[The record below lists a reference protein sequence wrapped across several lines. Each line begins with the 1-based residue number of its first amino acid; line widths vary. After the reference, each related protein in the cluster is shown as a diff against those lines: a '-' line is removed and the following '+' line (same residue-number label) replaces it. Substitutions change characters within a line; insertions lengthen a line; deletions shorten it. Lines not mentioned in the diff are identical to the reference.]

1 MKSSNSEGKSAS
13 ANIVAVAS
21 VDDLRAGIKRRGQLK
36 GRQVKDAVFTEVST
50 LIGSAA
56 QRADLLIEHLHTL
69 NDRFGALPEW
79 W

>member
-50 LIGSAA
+50 LI
-56 QRADLLIEHLHTL
+56 
-69 NDRFGALPEW
+69 
-79 W
+79 